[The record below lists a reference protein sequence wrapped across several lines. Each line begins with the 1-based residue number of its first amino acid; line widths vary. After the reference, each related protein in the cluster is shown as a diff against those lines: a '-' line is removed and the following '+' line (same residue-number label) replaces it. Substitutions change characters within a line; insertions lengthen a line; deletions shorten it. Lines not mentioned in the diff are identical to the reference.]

1 MDLEW
6 MVREAASGRP
16 DARGEGGSTAGAMGQ
31 RNLLWRPRQRQRLW
45 HEEWGLYRDGI
56 VDISCSERA
65 EWK

>member
-6 MVREAASGRP
+6 MVREAASGR
-16 DARGEGGSTAGAMGQ
+16 AWRGRQHRGGTELAVATAATAS
-31 RNLLWRPRQRQRLW
+31 RQRLW